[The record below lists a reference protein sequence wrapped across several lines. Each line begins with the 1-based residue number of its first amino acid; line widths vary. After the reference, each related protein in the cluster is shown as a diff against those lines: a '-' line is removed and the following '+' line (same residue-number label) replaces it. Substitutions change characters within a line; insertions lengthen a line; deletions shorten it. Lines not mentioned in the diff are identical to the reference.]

1 MTKVHIITDS
11 TAHFTDPTLPERLG
25 VTIVPQT
32 IQFGRQTFQE
42 GVDISTEEF
51 YRRLPHYATLPTMHP
66 PSVDVFRDLY
76 SEKLKQNKQII
87 SIHTSSKMGRTVA
100 MARQAADEFLGGN
113 KIAVIDSLTTSLG
126 LGLLVEAAAGAAEN
140 GATLDEVV
148 RVVRGMITHMYAV
161 FFVDSLDYLERNGR
175 LSKSQAVLG
184 TMLGIKPFLTI
195 EEGEII
201 PMEKVRTREK
211 AIDKLVEFVSEF
223 SNIDRVAIMQ
233 SGQQPGED
241 TRLLLERLEQTF
253 PGQYFPVMTYGP
265 GLACQIGP
273 DSLGIFIFEGSG
285 REN

>member
-1 MTKVHIITDS
+1 MPRVHIITDS
-11 TAHFTDPTLPERLG
+11 TAHFTDLSLPERLG

-42 GVDISTEEF
+42 GVDITTEDF

-113 KIAVIDSLTTSLG
+113 KIAVVDSLTTSLG
-126 LGLLVEAAAGAAEN
+126 LGLLVEAAATAAEA
-140 GATLDEVV
+140 GASLDEVV

-161 FFVDSLDYLERNGR
+161 FFVDNLDYLERNGR

-211 AIDKLVEFVSEF
+211 AVEKLVEFVSEF

-241 TRLLLERLEQTF
+241 TRMLLERLEQTF

-285 REN
+285 KEN

>member
-25 VTIVPQT
+25 VTVVPQT

-126 LGLLVEAAAGAAEN
+126 LGLLVEAAAGAAED

-148 RVVRGMITHMYAV
+148 RVVRGMITHM
-161 FFVDSLDYLERNGR
+161 
-175 LSKSQAVLG
+175 
-184 TMLGIKPFLTI
+184 
-195 EEGEII
+195 
-201 PMEKVRTREK
+201 
-211 AIDKLVEFVSEF
+211 
-223 SNIDRVAIMQ
+223 
-233 SGQQPGED
+233 
-241 TRLLLERLEQTF
+241 
-253 PGQYFPVMTYGP
+253 
-265 GLACQIGP
+265 
-273 DSLGIFIFEGSG
+273 
-285 REN
+285 

>member
-11 TAHFTDPTLPERLG
+11 TAHFTDPSLPERLG

-32 IQFGRQTFQE
+32 LQFGRQTFRE
-42 GVDISTEEF
+42 GIDITTEDF

-113 KIAVIDSLTTSLG
+113 KIAVIDSLTTSIG
-126 LGLLVEAAAGAAEN
+126 LGLLVEAAASAAEK
-140 GATLDEVV
+140 GASLDEVV

-161 FFVDSLDYLERNGR
+161 FFVDNLDYLERNGR

-241 TRLLLERLEQTF
+241 TRMLLERLEQTF

-273 DSLGIFIFEGSG
+273 DSLGIFILEGAR